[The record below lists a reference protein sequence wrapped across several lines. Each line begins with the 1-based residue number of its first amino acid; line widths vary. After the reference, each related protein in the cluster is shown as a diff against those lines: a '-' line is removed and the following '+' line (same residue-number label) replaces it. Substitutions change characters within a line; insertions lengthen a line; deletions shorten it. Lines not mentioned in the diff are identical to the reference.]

1 MNIKVRKSFFLKSL
15 KHIMF
20 ILSFFML
27 FCFISSSAIH
37 AETTLKQD
45 DKMQYCI
52 ETADEF
58 IEFISNKTYQ
68 NATAV
73 LKNDITVSNMPQL
86 SSEIFEGVFDGSGKT
101 IHFVENNYR
110 KNESLFPWYLKGT
123 IKNVNIDVQAKLVA
137 SIVGNDVNILNRR
150 ITGGILQGVSVSGN
164 VTCVFDKFDFNLGED
179 LKVSAC
185 DSFSNDILTGRNCEV
200 DDCEFSLNYILGS
213 ESDSNLVNDIISNCL
228 FIELYQIGGRQ
239 SENINLKNCFSKA
252 SLDQSF
258 IDLYNSIKDQSL
270 DEFLQSGLYVQFL
283 SGSKSNFTNYY
294 YDKDKSPSIEA
305 INNTA
310 KDLLESKNVKPA
322 DYDSAGKTTDEM
334 KQQKTYSGFDFEK
347 KWSISAD
354 ENDGYPY
361 YNPKTETI
369 TLEVQAKV
377 EPKVWHTDVAR
388 DFNRFK
394 DTSKNYHFPYRVEKI
409 NGTATNIYDD
419 GDNNVVTVTG
429 AKFTNL
435 TAEQQELVNKYE
447 ITAVLPSGDP
457 SIDVKSAIIN
467 TDFLGERPLTVEWNN
482 EPILQFADGKEAE
495 AESDGYTFKVKVV
508 DGTGQVIDN
517 GEKGASS
524 DPANWESYYQKAK
537 KANNII
543 MKYCEDK
550 DSFGPK
556 DSPSYNNTDIWAIFT
571 AARCNYVPYGDS
583 TYFDR
588 WFVNTKEYLQ
598 SLKDKGT
605 DVAQWRTT
613 ELSKLILA
621 IEAIGYDPRDIS
633 SVDLLSAVGE
643 RKSTDLTYT
652 TVYAIN
658 AIKSGGYTADT
669 FTDAEMDQWA
679 HDTAAA
685 LLNAE
690 DRSLANADN
699 TMGWQPLIFWYN
711 KPGFEDVK
719 KAVDAA
725 EKRLPAIAQRATGS
739 FCTAGF
745 ETGCAS
751 YGNNAWNDAQA
762 MLFAGTFGVNVLD
775 SSSGYT
781 KNGNN
786 ILDAFFDLVDVDGV
800 LDGSIHGFT
809 NYDVPQIAR
818 GLDAFIRQY
827 ENTASFWEFTDV
839 KVPTK
844 SVNDMI
850 LALNDNSTKEEIE
863 AARNAYNALDEK
875 HKAIFNKDTLRKLLA
890 AENGKGDSIT
900 KVIAAIDALP
910 AADKLT
916 LEDKDAVVKARNLYD
931 ALDDEAKSVISNY
944 SKLTEA
950 EARIKELEKGQTQK
964 EKDKAAAEKVVAA
977 INALPSSDA
986 LTLDPYVLQLLDNI
1000 QAEYNALTEAQKA
1013 LVTNYSTLQYLR
1025 NLIPDLKAAAAVV
1038 DKINAI
1044 GEVTSDNYQKK
1055 QALVIEARTA
1065 YDALTADQK
1074 KRVTNYAELEKAEL
1088 FIRRQS
1094 TDAKVGYVISFIDEL
1109 NITTS
1114 STGALSDGPL
1124 KLTEKNNNVP
1134 TEKIW
1139 NSWKDYVANAR
1150 ALYNTLDDQ
1159 QKTQVTNLSSLEKAE
1174 AYIYQLKYDA
1184 LKAMLKA
1191 LPDAETVRAYE
1202 TPQPTTVP
1210 AAQEAVQSE
1219 ELPAQE
1225 VPAEGSDFSDGSADA
1240 FTSDISEQPAA
1251 QMDIQS
1257 SEDIA
1262 DVSNEETPD
1271 SVIADEAEVPDAD
1284 FSTEEEIPA
1293 AGDTAKRALTE
1304 TELKQIAAAKNA
1316 YDQLTETEET
1326 KFRSEN
1332 TALVENMEKLIA
1344 MALTYEKGQN
1354 EYQQLFADE
1363 AALIYAT
1370 VKDHPVDRDSY
1381 PQVKAFLDR
1390 YAKDYQGQENAMAG
1404 LKVKVGNQE
1413 MTFAEVIAALTAQA
1427 DKAGKDISDAQQ
1439 ADDWISN
1446 LPTAVTKENIA
1457 GVEAELA
1464 ALQKLIDS
1472 MSAEGKSYMWNAKQ
1486 LELIKTIVADYHIEL
1501 AGKQDAFKAD
1511 MPANLQTKALNYKTI
1526 QVSWSSVDNADGY
1539 MVYRRTETG
1548 SWKKIADQ
1556 VTDISYKDQKAVT
1569 GRVYYYTVRAYSYTW
1584 GGKTVSS
1591 YDKDG
1596 VIGKAKLGK
1605 VKIAATDSEN
1615 YTTIRV
1621 TWNKVS
1627 GANGYRVYRS
1637 ASKDGKYTAIGSTAK
1652 NSAVT
1657 FLDKKAATGTTYYYK
1672 VRAYRNV
1679 NDKKVYGS
1687 SSTAVK
1693 GKAILSVPALSVGST
1708 SKTAVLEWSKV
1719 KGADGYQVYASASK
1733 NGKYIRIK
1741 ATKGTGMTE
1750 EKLATGKTR
1759 YYKVRAYRKVNGK
1772 TVYGSFSKVKK
1783 AVIK

>member
-1 MNIKVRKSFFLKSL
+1 MKKKNNTKKYLNYILSMISFFIL
-15 KHIMF
+15 F
-20 ILSFFML
+20 ILIQ
-27 FCFISSSAIH
+27 CFAVYADTNLNLGEKRQYYIQSS
-37 AETTLKQD
+37 D
-45 DKMQYCI
+45 D
-52 ETADEF
+52 F
-58 IEFISNKTYQ
+58 IEFVSNPVYK

-409 NGTATNIYDD
+409 NETATNIYDD

-850 LALNDNSTKEEIE
+850 LTLNDNSTKEEIE
-863 AARNAYNALDEK
+863 AARNDYNALDEK

-986 LTLDPYVLQLLDNI
+986 LTLDPYVLQLLDRV
-1000 QAEYNALTEAQKA
+1000 QAEYNALTDAQKA

-1038 DKINAI
+1038 DKIKAI
-1044 GEVTSDNYQKK
+1044 GEVTSDNYLKK
-1055 QALVIEARTA
+1055 QALVVEARTA

-1088 FIRRQS
+1088 FISRQS
-1094 TDAKVGYVISFIDEL
+1094 TDEKVAYVISFIDEL

-1114 STGALSDGPL
+1114 SSGALSDGPL
-1124 KLTEKNNNVP
+1124 RLTEKNNNVP

-1139 NSWKDYVANAR
+1139 NDWKAYVVNAR
-1150 ALYNTLDDQ
+1150 ALYDTLDDQ
-1159 QKTQVTNLSSLEKAE
+1159 QKAQVTNTASLEKAE
-1174 AYIYQLKYDA
+1174 GYIYQLKADA

-1191 LPDAETVRAYE
+1191 LPDAQTVRGYE
-1202 TPQPTTVP
+1202 APQPTTVP
-1210 AAQEAVQSE
+1210 SAQEAASVE
-1219 ELPAQE
+1219 EEQAVPAQS
-1225 VPAEGSDFSDGSADA
+1225 EGSDFSDGSADA
-1240 FTSDISEQPAA
+1240 FSSDEVDEQAA
-1251 QMDIQS
+1251 ETVDIPQAES
-1257 SEDIA
+1257 AEDTE
-1262 DVSNEETPD
+1262 DVQTD
-1271 SVIADEAEVPDAD
+1271 VD
-1284 FSTEEEIPA
+1284 FSSDEEVPA
-1293 AGDTAKRALTE
+1293 AGDTSKRELTE
-1304 TELKQIAAAKNA
+1304 AELKQIAEAKNA
-1316 YDQLTETEET
+1316 YDRLTETEEK

-1332 TALVENMEKLIA
+1332 TALVENMEKLLA
-1344 MALTYEKGQN
+1344 MALTYEKGQSA
-1354 EYQQLFADE
+1354 YQQFFADE
-1363 AALIYAT
+1363 AAQIYAT

-1381 PQVKAFLDR
+1381 ADVKAFLDR
-1390 YAKDYQGQENAMAG
+1390 YAKDYQGQEDAMAG
-1404 LKVKVGNQE
+1404 LKVKVGSQE
-1413 MTFAEVIAALTAQA
+1413 MTFAEVIAA
-1427 DKAGKDISDAQQ
+1427 D
-1439 ADDWISN
+1439 
-1446 LPTAVTKENIA
+1446 
-1457 GVEAELA
+1457 
-1464 ALQKLIDS
+1464 
-1472 MSAEGKSYMWNAKQ
+1472 
-1486 LELIKTIVADYHIEL
+1486 
-1501 AGKQDAFKAD
+1501 
-1511 MPANLQTKALNYKTI
+1511 
-1526 QVSWSSVDNADGY
+1526 
-1539 MVYRRTETG
+1539 
-1548 SWKKIADQ
+1548 
-1556 VTDISYKDQKAVT
+1556 
-1569 GRVYYYTVRAYSYTW
+1569 
-1584 GGKTVSS
+1584 
-1591 YDKDG
+1591 
-1596 VIGKAKLGK
+1596 
-1605 VKIAATDSEN
+1605 
-1615 YTTIRV
+1615 
-1621 TWNKVS
+1621 
-1627 GANGYRVYRS
+1627 
-1637 ASKDGKYTAIGSTAK
+1637 
-1652 NSAVT
+1652 
-1657 FLDKKAATGTTYYYK
+1657 
-1672 VRAYRNV
+1672 
-1679 NDKKVYGS
+1679 
-1687 SSTAVK
+1687 
-1693 GKAILSVPALSVGST
+1693 
-1708 SKTAVLEWSKV
+1708 
-1719 KGADGYQVYASASK
+1719 
-1733 NGKYIRIK
+1733 
-1741 ATKGTGMTE
+1741 GTG
-1750 EKLATGKTR
+1750 
-1759 YYKVRAYRKVNGK
+1759 
-1772 TVYGSFSKVKK
+1772 
-1783 AVIK
+1783 

>member
-1 MNIKVRKSFFLKSL
+1 MKKKNNTKKYLNYILSMISFFIL
-15 KHIMF
+15 F
-20 ILSFFML
+20 ILIQ
-27 FCFISSSAIH
+27 CFAVYADTNLNLGEKRQYYIQSS
-37 AETTLKQD
+37 D
-45 DKMQYCI
+45 D
-52 ETADEF
+52 F
-58 IEFISNKTYQ
+58 IEFVSNPVYK

-409 NGTATNIYDD
+409 NETATNIYDD

-850 LALNDNSTKEEIE
+850 LTLNDNSIKEEIE

-986 LTLDPYVLQLLDNI
+986 LTLDPYVLQLLDRV
-1000 QAEYNALTEAQKA
+1000 QAEYNALTDAQKA

-1038 DKINAI
+1038 DKIKAI
-1044 GEVTSDNYQKK
+1044 GEVTSDNYLKK
-1055 QALVIEARTA
+1055 QALVVEARTA

-1088 FIRRQS
+1088 FISRQS
-1094 TDAKVGYVISFIDEL
+1094 TDEKVAYVISFIDEL

-1114 STGALSDGPL
+1114 SSGALSDGPL
-1124 KLTEKNNNVP
+1124 RLTEKNNNVP

-1139 NSWKDYVANAR
+1139 NDWKAYVVNAR
-1150 ALYNTLDDQ
+1150 ALYDTLDDQ
-1159 QKTQVTNLSSLEKAE
+1159 QKAQVTNTASLEKAE
-1174 AYIYQLKYDA
+1174 GYIYQLKADA

-1191 LPDAETVRAYE
+1191 LPDAQTVRGYE
-1202 TPQPTTVP
+1202 APQPTTVP
-1210 AAQEAVQSE
+1210 SAQEAASVE
-1219 ELPAQE
+1219 EEQAVPAQS
-1225 VPAEGSDFSDGSADA
+1225 EGSDFSDGSADA
-1240 FTSDISEQPAA
+1240 FSSDEVDEQAA
-1251 QMDIQS
+1251 ETVDIPQAES
-1257 SEDIA
+1257 AEDTE
-1262 DVSNEETPD
+1262 DVQTD
-1271 SVIADEAEVPDAD
+1271 VD
-1284 FSTEEEIPA
+1284 FSSDEEVPA
-1293 AGDTAKRALTE
+1293 AGDTSKRELTE
-1304 TELKQIAAAKNA
+1304 AELKQIAEAKNA
-1316 YDQLTETEET
+1316 YDRLTETEEK

-1332 TALVENMEKLIA
+1332 TALVENMEKLLD
-1344 MALTYEKGQN
+1344 MALTYEKGQSA
-1354 EYQQLFADE
+1354 YQQFFADE
-1363 AALIYAT
+1363 AAQIYAT

-1381 PQVKAFLDR
+1381 ADVKAFLDR
-1390 YAKDYQGQENAMAG
+1390 YAKDYQGQEDAMAG
-1404 LKVKVGNQE
+1404 LKIKVGSQE

-1439 ADDWISN
+1439 ADEWISN

-1457 GVEAELA
+1457 NVEAELA
-1464 ALQKLIDS
+1464 ALQKLIDG
-1472 MSAEGKSYMWNAKQ
+1472 MSVEGKSYMWNAKQ

-1501 AGKQDAFKAD
+1501 AGKQGAFKAD
-1511 MPANLQTKALNYKTI
+1511 MPADLQTKAINYKTVQI
-1526 QVSWSSVDNADGY
+1526 SWSSVDNADGY
-1539 MVYRRTETG
+1539 MVYRRTADSG
-1548 SWKKIADQ
+1548 WKKIASR

-1569 GRVYYYTVRAYSYTW
+1569 GTTYYYTVKAYSYAW
-1584 GGKTVSS
+1584 GEMTVSS

-1596 VIGKAKLGK
+1596 VAGKARLGK
-1605 VKIAATDSEN
+1605 VKIATANSES
-1615 YTTIRV
+1615 YSTIRV

-1627 GANGYRVYRS
+1627 GANGYKVYRS
-1637 ASKDGKYTAIGSTAK
+1637 TSKDGKYAAIGSTAK

-1657 FLDKKAATGTTYYYK
+1657 FLDKKAVTGKTYYYK

-1679 NDKKVYGS
+1679 SGKKVYGS
-1687 SSTAVK
+1687 YSATEKAKAV
-1693 GKAILSVPALSVGST
+1693 LSAPTLSAGST

-1719 KGADGYQVYASASK
+1719 KGADGYQVYASDSQ
-1733 NGKYIRIK
+1733 NGTYTRIK
-1741 ATKGTGMTE
+1741 ITKGTGATDE
-1750 EKLATGKTR
+1750 SLLTGKTR

-1772 TVYGSFSKVKK
+1772 AVYGSFSKIKKVTVK
-1783 AVIK
+1783 

>member
-1 MNIKVRKSFFLKSL
+1 MKKKNNTKKYLNYILSMISFFIL
-15 KHIMF
+15 F
-20 ILSFFML
+20 ILIQ
-27 FCFISSSAIH
+27 CFAVYADTNLNLGEKRQYYIQSS
-37 AETTLKQD
+37 D
-45 DKMQYCI
+45 D
-52 ETADEF
+52 F
-58 IEFISNKTYQ
+58 IEFVSNPVYK

-409 NGTATNIYDD
+409 NETATNIYDD

-850 LALNDNSTKEEIE
+850 LTLNDNSIKEEIE

-986 LTLDPYVLQLLDNI
+986 LTLDPYVLQLLDRV
-1000 QAEYNALTEAQKA
+1000 QAEYNALTDAQKA

-1038 DKINAI
+1038 DKIKAI
-1044 GEVTSDNYQKK
+1044 GEVTSDNYLKK
-1055 QALVIEARTA
+1055 QALVVEARTA

-1088 FIRRQS
+1088 FISRQS
-1094 TDAKVGYVISFIDEL
+1094 TDEKVAYVISFIDEL

-1114 STGALSDGPL
+1114 SSGALSDGPL
-1124 KLTEKNNNVP
+1124 RLTEKNNNVP

-1139 NSWKDYVANAR
+1139 NDWKAYVVNAR
-1150 ALYNTLDDQ
+1150 ALYDTLDDQ
-1159 QKTQVTNLSSLEKAE
+1159 QKAQVTNTASLEKAE
-1174 AYIYQLKYDA
+1174 GYIYQLKADA

-1191 LPDAETVRAYE
+1191 LPDAQTVRGYE
-1202 TPQPTTVP
+1202 APQPTTVP
-1210 AAQEAVQSE
+1210 SAQEAASVE
-1219 ELPAQE
+1219 EEQAVPAQS
-1225 VPAEGSDFSDGSADA
+1225 EGSDFSDGSADA
-1240 FTSDISEQPAA
+1240 FSSDEVEEQAA
-1251 QMDIQS
+1251 ETVDIPQAES
-1257 SEDIA
+1257 AEDTE
-1262 DVSNEETPD
+1262 DVQTD
-1271 SVIADEAEVPDAD
+1271 VD
-1284 FSTEEEIPA
+1284 FSSDEEVPA
-1293 AGDTAKRALTE
+1293 AGDTSKRELTE
-1304 TELKQIAAAKNA
+1304 AELKQIAEAKNA
-1316 YDQLTETEET
+1316 YDRLTETEEK

-1332 TALVENMEKLIA
+1332 TALVENMEKLLA
-1344 MALTYEKGQN
+1344 MALTYEKGQSA
-1354 EYQQLFADE
+1354 YQQFFADE
-1363 AALIYAT
+1363 AAQIYAT

-1381 PQVKAFLDR
+1381 ADVKAFLDR
-1390 YAKDYQGQENAMAG
+1390 YAKDYQGQEDAMAG
-1404 LKVKVGNQE
+1404 LKVKVGSQE

-1439 ADDWISN
+1439 ADEWISN

-1457 GVEAELA
+1457 NVEAELA
-1464 ALQKLIDS
+1464 ALQKLIDG
-1472 MSAEGKSYMWNAKQ
+1472 MSVEGKSYMWNAKQ
-1486 LELIKTIVADYHIEL
+1486 LGLIKTIVADYHIEL
-1501 AGKQDAFKAD
+1501 AGKQGAFKAD
-1511 MPANLQTKALNYKTI
+1511 MPADLQTKAINYKTVQI
-1526 QVSWSSVDNADGY
+1526 SWSSVDNADGY
-1539 MVYRRTETG
+1539 MVYRRTADSG
-1548 SWKKIADQ
+1548 WKKIASR

-1569 GRVYYYTVRAYSYTW
+1569 GTTYYYTVKAYSYAW
-1584 GGKTVSS
+1584 GEMTVSS

-1596 VIGKAKLGK
+1596 VAGKARLGK
-1605 VKIAATDSEN
+1605 VKIATANSES
-1615 YTTIRV
+1615 YSTIRV

-1627 GANGYRVYRS
+1627 GANGYKVYRS
-1637 ASKDGKYTAIGSTAK
+1637 TSKDGKYAAIGSTAK

-1657 FLDKKAATGTTYYYK
+1657 FLDKKAVTGKTYYYK

-1679 NDKKVYGS
+1679 SGKKVYGS
-1687 SSTAVK
+1687 YSATEKAKAV
-1693 GKAILSVPALSVGST
+1693 LSAPTLSAGST

-1719 KGADGYQVYASASK
+1719 KGADGYQVYASDSQ
-1733 NGKYIRIK
+1733 NGTYTRIK
-1741 ATKGTGMTE
+1741 ITKGTGATDE
-1750 EKLATGKTR
+1750 SLLTGKTR

-1772 TVYGSFSKVKK
+1772 AVYGSFSKIKKVTVK
-1783 AVIK
+1783 

>member
-1 MNIKVRKSFFLKSL
+1 MKKKNNTKKYLNYILSMISFFIL
-15 KHIMF
+15 F
-20 ILSFFML
+20 ILIQ
-27 FCFISSSAIH
+27 CFAVYADTNLNLGEKRQYYIQSS
-37 AETTLKQD
+37 D
-45 DKMQYCI
+45 D
-52 ETADEF
+52 F
-58 IEFISNKTYQ
+58 IEFVSNPVYK

-786 ILDAFFDLVDVDGV
+786 ILDAFFDLVDVDEV

-986 LTLDPYVLQLLDNI
+986 LTLDPYVLQLLDRV
-1000 QAEYNALTEAQKA
+1000 QAEYNALTDAQKA

-1038 DKINAI
+1038 DKIKAI
-1044 GEVTSDNYQKK
+1044 GEVTSDNYLKK
-1055 QALVIEARTA
+1055 QALVVEARTA

-1088 FIRRQS
+1088 FISRQS
-1094 TDAKVGYVISFIDEL
+1094 TDEKVAYVISFIDEL

-1114 STGALSDGPL
+1114 SSGALSDGPL
-1124 KLTEKNNNVP
+1124 RLTEKNNNVP

-1139 NSWKDYVANAR
+1139 NDWKAYVVNAR
-1150 ALYNTLDDQ
+1150 ALYDTLDDQ
-1159 QKTQVTNLSSLEKAE
+1159 QKAQVTNTTSLEKAE
-1174 AYIYQLKYDA
+1174 GYIYQLKADA

-1191 LPDAETVRAYE
+1191 LPDAQTVRGYE
-1202 TPQPTTVP
+1202 APQPTTVP
-1210 AAQEAVQSE
+1210 SAQEAASVE
-1219 ELPAQE
+1219 EEQAVPAQS
-1225 VPAEGSDFSDGSADA
+1225 EGSDFSDGSADA
-1240 FTSDISEQPAA
+1240 FSSDAVDEQAA
-1251 QMDIQS
+1251 ETVDIPQA
-1257 SEDIA
+1257 EA
-1262 DVSNEETPD
+1262 
-1271 SVIADEAEVPDAD
+1271 AEAEDTEDVQTDVD
-1284 FSTEEEIPA
+1284 FSSDEEVPA
-1293 AGDTAKRALTE
+1293 AGDTSKRELTE
-1304 TELKQIAAAKNA
+1304 AELKQIAEAKNA
-1316 YDQLTETEET
+1316 YDRLTETEEK

-1332 TALVENMEKLIA
+1332 TALVENMEKLLA
-1344 MALTYEKGQN
+1344 MALTYEKGQSA
-1354 EYQQLFADE
+1354 YQQFFADE
-1363 AALIYAT
+1363 AAQIYAT

-1381 PQVKAFLDR
+1381 ADVKAFLDR
-1390 YAKDYQGQENAMAG
+1390 YAKDYQGQEDAMAG
-1404 LKVKVGNQE
+1404 LKVKVGSQE

-1439 ADDWISN
+1439 ADEWISN

-1457 GVEAELA
+1457 NVEAELA
-1464 ALQKLIDS
+1464 ALQKLIDG
-1472 MSAEGKSYMWNAKQ
+1472 MSVEGKSYMWNAKQ
-1486 LELIKTIVADYHIEL
+1486 LGLIKTIVADYHIEL
-1501 AGKQDAFKAD
+1501 AGKQGAFKAD
-1511 MPANLQTKALNYKTI
+1511 MPADLQTKAINYKTVQI
-1526 QVSWSSVDNADGY
+1526 SWSSVDNADGY
-1539 MVYRRTETG
+1539 MVYRRTADSG
-1548 SWKKIADQ
+1548 WKKIASR

-1569 GRVYYYTVRAYSYTW
+1569 GTTYYYTVKAYSYAW
-1584 GGKTVSS
+1584 GEMTVSS

-1596 VIGKAKLGK
+1596 VAGKARLGK
-1605 VKIAATDSEN
+1605 VKIATANSES
-1615 YTTIRV
+1615 YSTIRV

-1627 GANGYRVYRS
+1627 GANGYKVYRS
-1637 ASKDGKYTAIGSTAK
+1637 TSKDGKYAAIGSTAK

-1657 FLDKKAATGTTYYYK
+1657 FLDKKAVTGKTYYYK

-1679 NDKKVYGS
+1679 SGKKVYGS
-1687 SSTAVK
+1687 YSVTEKAKAV
-1693 GKAILSVPALSVGST
+1693 LSAPTLSAGST

-1719 KGADGYQVYASASK
+1719 KGADGYQVYASDSK
-1733 NGKYIRIK
+1733 NGTYTRIK
-1741 ATKGTGMTE
+1741 ITKGTGATDE
-1750 EKLATGKTR
+1750 SLLTGKTR

-1772 TVYGSFSKVKK
+1772 AVYGSFSKIKKVTVK
-1783 AVIK
+1783 

>member
-1 MNIKVRKSFFLKSL
+1 MNEKSRNNIYCYFIISIITFL
-15 KHIMF
+15 MF
-20 ILSFFML
+20 CGLMIVNVKAATGFTQNDNGEYE
-27 FCFISSSAIH
+27 IW
-37 AETTLKQD
+37 D
-45 DKMQYCI
+45 
-52 ETADEF
+52 
-58 IEFISNKTYQ
+58 SNGFNDFKNQ
-68 NATAV
+68 IIIDGEDFNNQIVV
-73 LKNDITVSNMPQL
+73 LKNDISIRVNESADDSNWPEFDGEFDGQNHTINY
-86 SSEIFEGVFDGSGKT
+86 STDQFEKGKEIFPFD
-101 IHFVENNYR
+101 VE
-110 KNESLFPWYLKGT
+110 GT
-123 IKNVNIDVQAKLVA
+123 IKNLKVNMEELQLDNDNEFNNSLLVNEYSECSLIGIEVTGTVNVNITNTD
-137 SIVGNDVNILNRR
+137 NNIYF
-150 ITGGILQGVSVSGN
+150 T
-164 VTCVFDKFDFNLGED
+164 VFDSMSGKIRDCSSGVNFDINASQNTLNSFKAYLNISEFGNTP
-179 LKVSAC
+179 SA
-185 DSFSNDILTGRNCEV
+185 TRT
-200 DDCEFSLNYILGS
+200 EFI
-213 ESDSNLVNDIISNCL
+213 
-228 FIELYQIGGRQ
+228 
-239 SENINLKNCFSKA
+239 NCFSYGTYNNT
-252 SLDQSF
+252 F
-258 IDLYNSIKDQSL
+258 INQLPNNRLGTGAISIVPFADTS
-270 DEFLQSGLYVQFL
+270 DGRCT
-283 SGSKSNFTNYY
+283 FTNCY
-294 YDKDKSPSIEA
+294 YDNERFANVYFVDDNKVYDKKLISNLKG
-305 INNTA
+305 INQSCA
-310 KDLLESKNVKPA
+310 R
-322 DYDSAGKTTDEM
+322 TTEQMHSQD
-334 KQQKTYSGFDFEK
+334 TYEGFDFDKYWE
-347 KWSISAD
+347 ISAD
-354 ENDGYPY
+354 KNNGYPY
-361 YNPKTETI
+361 YSPREVIVTLDVKPVITEKKVWNTETPKDQNKYRKTNTYYYPYVGDTSVKIDHFEFANVTAKQQNLIDTYGVTPDLNVSDIKSANVEMSYLGNRPVTI
-369 TLEVQAKV
+369 TWKDNTTPSLTVTNAVQAKEDGYV
-377 EPKVWHTDVAR
+377 FRVNVLKGTCEVVDNGDKVAHTD
-388 DFNRFK
+388 D
-394 DTSKNYHFPYRVEKI
+394 
-409 NGTATNIYDD
+409 
-419 GDNNVVTVTG
+419 
-429 AKFTNL
+429 
-435 TAEQQELVNKYE
+435 
-447 ITAVLPSGDP
+447 
-457 SIDVKSAIIN
+457 
-467 TDFLGERPLTVEWNN
+467 W
-482 EPILQFADGKEAE
+482 
-495 AESDGYTFKVKVV
+495 
-508 DGTGQVIDN
+508 
-517 GEKGASS
+517 
-524 DPANWESYYQKAK
+524 YYQKAQDAINLILK
-537 KANNII
+537 GGSYDVDNPCWNDNNIW
-543 MKYCEDK
+543 
-550 DSFGPK
+550 FV
-556 DSPSYNNTDIWAIFT
+556 FT
-571 AARCNYVPYGDS
+571 AARCHYYPNGDKQ
-583 TYFDR
+583 YFDK
-588 WFVNTKEYLQ
+588 WFVNTKKKLQ
-598 SLKDKGT
+598 EMKDNG
-605 DVAQWRTT
+605 V
-613 ELSKLILA
+613 ELDPEKYNVYQKLVFT
-621 IEAIGYDPRDIS
+621 IEAIGYDPRDIDS
-633 SVDLLSAVGE
+633 YDLLEFISQPEIVNSTNYLAKEYTIHALKAVGYE
-643 RKSTDLTYT
+643 SKNFT
-652 TVYAIN
+652 N
-658 AIKSGGYTADT
+658 AD
-669 FTDAEMDQWA
+669 MDKWA
-679 HDTAAA
+679 HEKAAGIDKTLTQSEDGEHPLDNSDNFMA
-685 LLNAE
+685 WQTLLY
-690 DRSLANADN
+690 
-699 TMGWQPLIFWYN
+699 WYN
-711 KPGFEDVK
+711 KSGFEDVTNVINK
-719 KAVDAA
+719 SFEAKYV
-725 EKRLPAIAQRATGS
+725 PMQVQRATGAL
-739 FCTAGF
+739 CTAAYEQTDPNSNGID
-745 ETGCAS
+745 
-751 YGNNAWNDAQA
+751 GNNAWNDAQGLLYA
-762 MLFAGTFGVNVLD
+762 TTYDRDILNRDTGFI
-775 SSSGYT
+775 
-781 KNGNN
+781 KNGNT
-786 ILDAFFDLVDVDGV
+786 ILDATFDLINFETGA
-800 LDGSIHGFT
+800 IPGFFW
-809 NYDVPQIAR
+809 YDPAQIAR
-818 GLDAFIRQY
+818 GLEGYVRSYQRIHLKED
-827 ENTASFWEFTDV
+827 TTVFWDFSDV

-844 SVNDMI
+844 NVNDLI
-850 LALNDNSTKEEIE
+850 LALDANSTKEQIQT
-863 AARNAYNALDEK
+863 ARDAYEDLLPK
-875 HKAIFNKDTLRKLLA
+875 YKAIFNKDTLRKLLE

-916 LEDKDAVVKARNLYD
+916 LEDKDAVIKARNLYD
-931 ALDDEAKSVISNY
+931 ALDDESKTVISNY

-950 EARIKELEKGQTQK
+950 EAKIKELEKQQEQK
-964 EKDKAAAEKVVAA
+964 EKDKAAAEKVIAA
-977 INALPSSDA
+977 IDALPSADN
-986 LTLDPYVLQLLDNI
+986 LTLNPYVLQLLDNI
-1000 QAEYNALTEAQKA
+1000 QAQYNALTEAQKA
-1013 LVTNYSTLQYLR
+1013 LVANYSVLQTLR
-1025 NLIPDLKAAAAVV
+1025 SLIPDLKAAAAVV

-1159 QKTQVTNLSSLEKAE
+1159 QKAQVTNLSSLEKAE
-1174 AYIYQLKYDA
+1174 GYLYQLKSDA

-1202 TPQPTTVP
+1202 APQPTTVP

-1457 GVEAELA
+1457 SVEAELA

-1501 AGKQDAFKAD
+1501 AGKQNAFKAD
-1511 MPANLQTKALNYKTI
+1511 MPSNLQTKAINYKTI
-1526 QVSWSSVDNADGY
+1526 QISWSSVDNADGY
-1539 MVYRRTETG
+1539 IVYRRTETG

-1591 YDKDG
+1591 YNKDG
-1596 VIGKAKLGK
+1596 VIGKATLGK
-1605 VKIAATDSEN
+1605 VKIATAASEN
-1615 YTTIRV
+1615 YNTIRV
-1621 TWNKVS
+1621 TWNKVF

-1637 ASKDGKYTAIGSTAK
+1637 TSKNGKYTSIGSTAK

-1657 FLDKKAATGTTYYYK
+1657 FLDKKAVTGTTYYYK

-1679 NDKKVYGS
+1679 NGKKVYGS
-1687 SSTAVK
+1687 YSIAVK
-1693 GKAILSVPALSVGST
+1693 GKAVLSAPSLSVGST
-1708 SKTAVLEWSKV
+1708 SKTAVLEWSRV
-1719 KGADGYQVYASASK
+1719 KAADGYQVYASASQ
-1733 NGKYIRIK
+1733 NGKYTRIK
-1741 ATKGTGMTE
+1741 TTKGTGMTE

-1759 YYKVRAYRKVNGK
+1759 YYKVRAYRKINGK
-1772 TVYGSFSKVKK
+1772 AVYGSFSKVKK
-1783 AVIK
+1783 VVIK

>member
-1 MNIKVRKSFFLKSL
+1 MNEKSRNNIYCYFIISIITFL
-15 KHIMF
+15 MF
-20 ILSFFML
+20 CGLMIVNVKAATGFTQNDNGEYE
-27 FCFISSSAIH
+27 IW
-37 AETTLKQD
+37 D
-45 DKMQYCI
+45 
-52 ETADEF
+52 
-58 IEFISNKTYQ
+58 SNGFNDFKNQ
-68 NATAV
+68 IIIDGEDFNNQIVV
-73 LKNDITVSNMPQL
+73 LKNDISIKVNESADDSNWPEFDGEFDGQNHTINY
-86 SSEIFEGVFDGSGKT
+86 STDQFEKGKEIFPFD
-101 IHFVENNYR
+101 VE
-110 KNESLFPWYLKGT
+110 GT
-123 IKNVNIDVQAKLVA
+123 IKNLKVNMEELQLDNDNEFNNSLLVNEYSECSLIGIEVTGTVNVNITNTD
-137 SIVGNDVNILNRR
+137 NNIYF
-150 ITGGILQGVSVSGN
+150 T
-164 VTCVFDKFDFNLGED
+164 VFDSMSGKIRDCSSGVNFDINASQNTLNSFKAYLNISEFGNTP
-179 LKVSAC
+179 SA
-185 DSFSNDILTGRNCEV
+185 TRT
-200 DDCEFSLNYILGS
+200 EFI
-213 ESDSNLVNDIISNCL
+213 
-228 FIELYQIGGRQ
+228 
-239 SENINLKNCFSKA
+239 NCFSYGTYNNT
-252 SLDQSF
+252 F
-258 IDLYNSIKDQSL
+258 INQLPNNRLGTGAISIVPFADTS
-270 DEFLQSGLYVQFL
+270 DGRCT
-283 SGSKSNFTNYY
+283 FTNCY
-294 YDKDKSPSIEA
+294 YDNERFANVYFVDDNKVYDKKLISNLKG
-305 INNTA
+305 INQSCA
-310 KDLLESKNVKPA
+310 R
-322 DYDSAGKTTDEM
+322 TTEQMHSQD
-334 KQQKTYSGFDFEK
+334 TYEGFDFDKYWE
-347 KWSISAD
+347 ISAD
-354 ENDGYPY
+354 KNNGYPY
-361 YNPKTETI
+361 YSPREVIVTLDVKPIITEKKEWNTET
-369 TLEVQAKV
+369 
-377 EPKVWHTDVAR
+377 PKDQNKYGKTNTYYYPYVG
-388 DFNRFK
+388 
-394 DTSKNYHFPYRVEKI
+394 DTSVNIDHFEFANVTAKQQALIDTYGVTPTLNTSDIKSANVEMSYLG
-409 NGTATNIYDD
+409 NRP
-419 GDNNVVTVTG
+419 VTVTWKDNTTPSLIVTNAAQ
-429 AKFTNL
+429 AK
-435 TAEQQELVNKYE
+435 E
-447 ITAVLPSGDP
+447 
-457 SIDVKSAIIN
+457 
-467 TDFLGERPLTVEWNN
+467 
-482 EPILQFADGKEAE
+482 
-495 AESDGYTFKVKVV
+495 DGYVFHVNVLKGTCEVV
-508 DGTGQVIDN
+508 DN
-517 GEKGASS
+517 GAEVAHT
-524 DPANWESYYQKAK
+524 DEWYYQKAQDAINLILK
-537 KANNII
+537 GGSYDVDNPCWNDNNVW
-543 MKYCEDK
+543 
-550 DSFGPK
+550 FV
-556 DSPSYNNTDIWAIFT
+556 FT
-571 AARCNYVPYGDS
+571 AARCHYYPNGDKQ
-583 TYFDR
+583 YFDK
-588 WFVNTKEYLQ
+588 WFANTKKELQ
-598 SLKDKGT
+598 EMKDNG
-605 DVAQWRTT
+605 V
-613 ELSKLILA
+613 ELNPDKYNVYQKLVLT
-621 IEAIGYDPRDIS
+621 IEAIGYDPRDIDS
-633 SVDLLSAVGE
+633 YDLLEFISQPEIVNSTNYLAKEYTIHALKAVGYE
-643 RKSTDLTYT
+643 SKS
-652 TVYAIN
+652 
-658 AIKSGGYTADT
+658 
-669 FTDAEMDQWA
+669 FTNKDMDDWA
-679 HDTAAA
+679 HEKAAGIAQA
-685 LLNAE
+685 LTQSE
-690 DRSLANADN
+690 DGEHPLDN
-699 TMGWQPLIFWYN
+699 SDNFMAWQTLLYWYN
-711 KPGFEDVK
+711 KSGFDDVTNVINK
-719 KAVDAA
+719 SFETKYV
-725 EKRLPAIAQRATGS
+725 PMQVQRATGAL
-739 FCTAGF
+739 CTAAYEQTNPNSNGID
-745 ETGCAS
+745 
-751 YGNNAWNDAQA
+751 GNNAWNDAQGLLYA
-762 MLFAGTFGVNVLD
+762 TTYDRDILNRDTGFI
-775 SSSGYT
+775 
-781 KNGNN
+781 KNGNT
-786 ILDAFFDLVDVDGV
+786 IPDATFDLINFETGA
-800 LDGSIHGFT
+800 IPGFFW
-809 NYDVPQIAR
+809 YDPAQIAR
-818 GLDAFIRQY
+818 GLEGYVRSYQRIHLKED
-827 ENTASFWEFTDV
+827 TTVFWDFSDV

-844 SVNDMI
+844 NVNDLI
-850 LALNDNSTKEEIE
+850 LALDANSTKEQIQ
-863 AARNAYNALDEK
+863 AARDAYDNLPAK
-875 HKAIFNKDTLRKLLA
+875 YQAIFNKDTLRKLLE

-931 ALDDEAKSVISNY
+931 ALDDESKTVISNY
-944 SKLTEA
+944 SKLTAA
-950 EARIKELEKGQTQK
+950 EAKIKELEKQQEQK
-964 EKDKAAAEKVVAA
+964 EKDKAAAEKVIAA
-977 INALPSSDA
+977 INALPSADD
-986 LTLDPYVLQLLDNI
+986 LTLNPYVLQLLDNI
-1000 QAEYNALTEAQKA
+1000 QAQYNALTEAQKE
-1013 LVTNYSTLQYLR
+1013 LVTNYSVLQALR
-1025 NLIPDLKAAAAVV
+1025 SLIPDLKAAAVVV

-1114 STGALSDGPL
+1114 STGVLSDGPL
-1124 KLTEKNNNVP
+1124 KLTEKNSNVP

-1139 NSWKDYVANAR
+1139 NSWKDYVVNAR
-1150 ALYNTLDDQ
+1150 ALYNTLNDQ
-1159 QKTQVTNLSSLEKAE
+1159 QKAQVTNISSLEKAE
-1174 AYIYQLKYDA
+1174 AYIYQLKCDA

-1202 TPQPTTVP
+1202 APQPTEVP
-1210 AAQEAVQSE
+1210 AAQEAVQTE

-1225 VPAEGSDFSDGSADA
+1225 APAEVSDFSDGSADA

-1251 QMDIQS
+1251 QMDIQP
-1257 SEDIA
+1257 SEYNADI
-1262 DVSNEETPD
+1262 SNEENTD
-1271 SVIADEAEVPDAD
+1271 SVIADETEAPDTD
-1284 FSTEEEIPA
+1284 FSTEEEISA

-1316 YDQLTETEET
+1316 YDQLTETEEK

-1679 NDKKVYGS
+1679 NDKKIYGS

-1772 TVYGSFSKVKK
+1772 AVYGSFSKVKK
-1783 AVIK
+1783 VVIK

>member
-252 SLDQSF
+252 SLDLFF

-1038 DKINAI
+1038 DKIYAI

-1094 TDAKVGYVISFIDEL
+1094 TYAKVGYVISFIDEL

-1370 VKDHPVDRDSY
+1370 VKDHSVDRDSY

-1672 VRAYRNV
+1672 VRAYR
-1679 NDKKVYGS
+1679 
-1687 SSTAVK
+1687 
-1693 GKAILSVPALSVGST
+1693 
-1708 SKTAVLEWSKV
+1708 
-1719 KGADGYQVYASASK
+1719 
-1733 NGKYIRIK
+1733 
-1741 ATKGTGMTE
+1741 
-1750 EKLATGKTR
+1750 
-1759 YYKVRAYRKVNGK
+1759 KVNGK

>member
-1 MNIKVRKSFFLKSL
+1 MKKKNNTKKYLNYILSMISFFIL
-15 KHIMF
+15 F
-20 ILSFFML
+20 ILIQ
-27 FCFISSSAIH
+27 CFAVYADTNLNLGEKRQYYIQSS
-37 AETTLKQD
+37 D
-45 DKMQYCI
+45 D
-52 ETADEF
+52 F
-58 IEFISNKTYQ
+58 IEFVSNPVYK

-409 NGTATNIYDD
+409 NETATNIYDD

-850 LALNDNSTKEEIE
+850 LTLNDNSTKEEIE

-986 LTLDPYVLQLLDNI
+986 LTLDPYVLQLLDRV
-1000 QAEYNALTEAQKA
+1000 QAEYNALTDAQKA

-1038 DKINAI
+1038 DKIKAI
-1044 GEVTSDNYQKK
+1044 GEVTSDNYLKK
-1055 QALVIEARTA
+1055 QALVVEARTA

-1088 FIRRQS
+1088 FISRQS
-1094 TDAKVGYVISFIDEL
+1094 TDEKVAYVISFIDEL

-1114 STGALSDGPL
+1114 SSGALSDGPL
-1124 KLTEKNNNVP
+1124 RLTEKNNNVP

-1139 NSWKDYVANAR
+1139 NDWKAYVVNAR
-1150 ALYNTLDDQ
+1150 ALYDTLDDQ
-1159 QKTQVTNLSSLEKAE
+1159 QKAQVTNTASLEKAE
-1174 AYIYQLKYDA
+1174 GYIYQLKADA

-1191 LPDAETVRAYE
+1191 LPDAQTVRGYE
-1202 TPQPTTVP
+1202 APQPTTVP
-1210 AAQEAVQSE
+1210 SAQEAASVE
-1219 ELPAQE
+1219 EEQAVPAQS
-1225 VPAEGSDFSDGSADA
+1225 EGSDFSDGSADA
-1240 FTSDISEQPAA
+1240 FSSDEVDEQAA
-1251 QMDIQS
+1251 ETVDIPQA
-1257 SEDIA
+1257 EA
-1262 DVSNEETPD
+1262 
-1271 SVIADEAEVPDAD
+1271 AEAEDTEDVQTDVD
-1284 FSTEEEIPA
+1284 FSSDEEVPA
-1293 AGDTAKRALTE
+1293 AGDTSKRELTE
-1304 TELKQIAAAKNA
+1304 AELKQIAEAKNA
-1316 YDQLTETEET
+1316 YDRLTETEEK

-1332 TALVENMEKLIA
+1332 TALVENMEKLLA
-1344 MALTYEKGQN
+1344 MALTYEKGQSA
-1354 EYQQLFADE
+1354 YQQFFADE
-1363 AALIYAT
+1363 AAQIYAT

-1381 PQVKAFLDR
+1381 ADVKAFLDR
-1390 YAKDYQGQENAMAG
+1390 YAKDYQGQEDAMAG
-1404 LKVKVGNQE
+1404 LKVKVGSQE

-1439 ADDWISN
+1439 ADEWISN

-1457 GVEAELA
+1457 NVEAELA
-1464 ALQKLIDS
+1464 ALQKLIDG
-1472 MSAEGKSYMWNAKQ
+1472 MSVEGKSYMWNAKQ
-1486 LELIKTIVADYHIEL
+1486 LGLIKTIVADYHIEL
-1501 AGKQDAFKAD
+1501 AGKQGAFKAD
-1511 MPANLQTKALNYKTI
+1511 MPADLQTKAINYKTVQI
-1526 QVSWSSVDNADGY
+1526 SWSSVDNADGY
-1539 MVYRRTETG
+1539 MVYRRTADSG
-1548 SWKKIADQ
+1548 WKKIASR

-1569 GRVYYYTVRAYSYTW
+1569 GTTYYYTVKAYSYAW
-1584 GGKTVSS
+1584 GEMTVSS

-1596 VIGKAKLGK
+1596 VAGKARLGK
-1605 VKIAATDSEN
+1605 VKIATANSES
-1615 YTTIRV
+1615 YSTIRV

-1627 GANGYRVYRS
+1627 GANGYKVYRS
-1637 ASKDGKYTAIGSTAK
+1637 TSKDGKYAAIGSTAK

-1657 FLDKKAATGTTYYYK
+1657 FLDKKAVTGKTYYYK
-1672 VRAYRNV
+1672 VCAYRNV
-1679 NDKKVYGS
+1679 SGKKVYGS
-1687 SSTAVK
+1687 YSATEKAKAV
-1693 GKAILSVPALSVGST
+1693 LSAPTLSAGST

-1719 KGADGYQVYASASK
+1719 KGADGYQVYASDSQ
-1733 NGKYIRIK
+1733 NGTYTRIK
-1741 ATKGTGMTE
+1741 ITKGTGATDE
-1750 EKLATGKTR
+1750 SLLTGKTR

-1772 TVYGSFSKVKK
+1772 AVYGSFSKIKKVTVK
-1783 AVIK
+1783 

>member
-361 YNPKTETI
+361 YNPITESI
-369 TLEVQAKV
+369 TLEVQANV

-588 WFVNTKEYLQ
+588 WVVNTKEYLQ

-1370 VKDHPVDRDSY
+1370 VKDHSVDRDSY

-1615 YTTIRV
+1615 YTTLRV
-1621 TWNKVS
+1621 TWNTLS
-1627 GANGYRVYRS
+1627 EANDYREYRS
-1637 ASKDGKYTAIGSTAK
+1637 ASMDGKYTAIGSTAK

-1679 NDKKVYGS
+1679 KEKKIYGS

>member
-1 MNIKVRKSFFLKSL
+1 MNEKSRNNIYCYFIISIITFL
-15 KHIMF
+15 MF
-20 ILSFFML
+20 CGLMIVNVKAATGFTQNDNGEYE
-27 FCFISSSAIH
+27 IW
-37 AETTLKQD
+37 D
-45 DKMQYCI
+45 
-52 ETADEF
+52 
-58 IEFISNKTYQ
+58 SNGFNDFKNQ
-68 NATAV
+68 IIIDGEDFNNQIVV
-73 LKNDITVSNMPQL
+73 LKNDISIKVNESADDSNWPEFDGEFDGQNHTINY
-86 SSEIFEGVFDGSGKT
+86 STDQFEKGKEIFPFD
-101 IHFVENNYR
+101 VE
-110 KNESLFPWYLKGT
+110 GT
-123 IKNVNIDVQAKLVA
+123 IKNLKVNMEELQLDNDNEFNNSLLVNEYSECSLIGIEVTGTVNVNITNTD
-137 SIVGNDVNILNRR
+137 NNIYF
-150 ITGGILQGVSVSGN
+150 T
-164 VTCVFDKFDFNLGED
+164 VFDSMSGKIRDCSSGVNFDINASQNTLNSFKAYLNISEFGNTP
-179 LKVSAC
+179 SA
-185 DSFSNDILTGRNCEV
+185 TRT
-200 DDCEFSLNYILGS
+200 EFI
-213 ESDSNLVNDIISNCL
+213 
-228 FIELYQIGGRQ
+228 
-239 SENINLKNCFSKA
+239 NCFSYGTYNNT
-252 SLDQSF
+252 F
-258 IDLYNSIKDQSL
+258 INQLPNNRLGTGAISIVPFADTS
-270 DEFLQSGLYVQFL
+270 DGRCT
-283 SGSKSNFTNYY
+283 FTNCY
-294 YDKDKSPSIEA
+294 YDNERFANVYFVDDNKVYDKKLISNLKG
-305 INNTA
+305 INQSCA
-310 KDLLESKNVKPA
+310 R
-322 DYDSAGKTTDEM
+322 TTEQMHSQD
-334 KQQKTYSGFDFEK
+334 TYEGFDFDKYWE
-347 KWSISAD
+347 ISAD
-354 ENDGYPY
+354 KNNGYPY
-361 YNPKTETI
+361 YSPREVIVTLDVKPVITEKKVWNTETPKDQNKYRKTNTYYYPYVGDTSVKIDHFEFANVTAKQQNLIDTYGVTPDLNVSDIKSANVEMSYLGNRPVTI
-369 TLEVQAKV
+369 TWKDNTTPSLTVTNAVQAKEDGYV
-377 EPKVWHTDVAR
+377 FRVNVLKGTCEVVDNGDKVAHTD
-388 DFNRFK
+388 D
-394 DTSKNYHFPYRVEKI
+394 
-409 NGTATNIYDD
+409 
-419 GDNNVVTVTG
+419 
-429 AKFTNL
+429 
-435 TAEQQELVNKYE
+435 
-447 ITAVLPSGDP
+447 
-457 SIDVKSAIIN
+457 
-467 TDFLGERPLTVEWNN
+467 W
-482 EPILQFADGKEAE
+482 
-495 AESDGYTFKVKVV
+495 
-508 DGTGQVIDN
+508 
-517 GEKGASS
+517 
-524 DPANWESYYQKAK
+524 YYQKAQDAINLILK
-537 KANNII
+537 GGSYDVDNPCWNDNNIW
-543 MKYCEDK
+543 
-550 DSFGPK
+550 FV
-556 DSPSYNNTDIWAIFT
+556 FT
-571 AARCNYVPYGDS
+571 AARCHYYPNGDKQ
-583 TYFDR
+583 YFDK
-588 WFVNTKEYLQ
+588 WFVNTKKKLQ
-598 SLKDKGT
+598 EMKDNG
-605 DVAQWRTT
+605 V
-613 ELSKLILA
+613 ELDPEKYNVYQKLVFT
-621 IEAIGYDPRDIS
+621 IEAIGYDPRDIDS
-633 SVDLLSAVGE
+633 YDLLEFISQPEIVNSTNYLAKEYTIHALKAVGYE
-643 RKSTDLTYT
+643 SKNFT
-652 TVYAIN
+652 N
-658 AIKSGGYTADT
+658 AD
-669 FTDAEMDQWA
+669 MDKWA
-679 HDTAAA
+679 HEKAAGIDKTLTQSEDGEHPLDNSDNFMA
-685 LLNAE
+685 WQTLLY
-690 DRSLANADN
+690 
-699 TMGWQPLIFWYN
+699 WYN
-711 KPGFEDVK
+711 KSGFEDVTNVINK
-719 KAVDAA
+719 SFEAKYV
-725 EKRLPAIAQRATGS
+725 PMQVQRATGAL
-739 FCTAGF
+739 CTAAYEQTDPNSNGID
-745 ETGCAS
+745 
-751 YGNNAWNDAQA
+751 GNNAWNDAQGLLYA
-762 MLFAGTFGVNVLD
+762 TTYDRDILNRDTGFI
-775 SSSGYT
+775 
-781 KNGNN
+781 KNGNT
-786 ILDAFFDLVDVDGV
+786 ILDATFDLINFETGA
-800 LDGSIHGFT
+800 IPGFFW
-809 NYDVPQIAR
+809 YDPAQIAR
-818 GLDAFIRQY
+818 GLEGYVRSYQRIHLKED
-827 ENTASFWEFTDV
+827 TTVFWDFSDV

-844 SVNDMI
+844 NVNDLI
-850 LALNDNSTKEEIE
+850 LALDANSTKEQIQT
-863 AARNAYNALDEK
+863 ARDAYEDLLPK
-875 HKAIFNKDTLRKLLA
+875 YKAIFNKDTLRKLLE

-916 LEDKDAVVKARNLYD
+916 LEDKDAVIKARNLYD
-931 ALDDEAKSVISNY
+931 ALDDESKTVISNY

-950 EARIKELEKGQTQK
+950 EAKIKELEKQQEQK
-964 EKDKAAAEKVVAA
+964 EKDKAAAEKVIAA
-977 INALPSSDA
+977 IDALPSADN
-986 LTLDPYVLQLLDNI
+986 LTLNPYVLQLLDNI
-1000 QAEYNALTEAQKA
+1000 QAQYNALTEAQKA
-1013 LVTNYSTLQYLR
+1013 LVANYSVLQTLR
-1025 NLIPDLKAAAAVV
+1025 SLIPDLKAAAAVV

-1159 QKTQVTNLSSLEKAE
+1159 QKAQVTNLSSLEKAE
-1174 AYIYQLKYDA
+1174 GYLYQLKSDA

-1202 TPQPTTVP
+1202 APQPTTVP

-1457 GVEAELA
+1457 SVEAELA

-1501 AGKQDAFKAD
+1501 AGKQNAFKAD
-1511 MPANLQTKALNYKTI
+1511 MPSNLQTKAINYKTI
-1526 QVSWSSVDNADGY
+1526 QISWSSVDNADGY
-1539 MVYRRTETG
+1539 IVYRRTETG

-1591 YDKDG
+1591 YNKDG
-1596 VIGKAKLGK
+1596 VIGKATLGK
-1605 VKIAATDSEN
+1605 VKIATAASEN
-1615 YTTIRV
+1615 YNTIRV
-1621 TWNKVS
+1621 TWNKVF

-1637 ASKDGKYTAIGSTAK
+1637 TSKNGKYTSIGSTAK

-1657 FLDKKAATGTTYYYK
+1657 FLDKKAVTGTTYYYK

-1679 NDKKVYGS
+1679 NGKKVYGS
-1687 SSTAVK
+1687 YSIAVK
-1693 GKAILSVPALSVGST
+1693 GKAVLSAPSLSVGST
-1708 SKTAVLEWSKV
+1708 SKTAVLEWSRV
-1719 KGADGYQVYASASK
+1719 KAADGYQVYASASQ
-1733 NGKYIRIK
+1733 NGKYTRIK
-1741 ATKGTGMTE
+1741 TTKGTGMTE

-1759 YYKVRAYRKVNGK
+1759 YYKVRAYRKINGK
-1772 TVYGSFSKVKK
+1772 AVYGSFSKVKK
-1783 AVIK
+1783 VVIK

>member
-1 MNIKVRKSFFLKSL
+1 MNEKSRNNIYCYFIISIITFL
-15 KHIMF
+15 MF
-20 ILSFFML
+20 CGLMIVNVKAATGFTQNDNGEYE
-27 FCFISSSAIH
+27 IW
-37 AETTLKQD
+37 D
-45 DKMQYCI
+45 
-52 ETADEF
+52 
-58 IEFISNKTYQ
+58 SNGFNDFKNQ
-68 NATAV
+68 IIIDGEDFNNQIVV
-73 LKNDITVSNMPQL
+73 LKNDISIKVNESADDSNWPEFDGEFDGQNHTINY
-86 SSEIFEGVFDGSGKT
+86 STDQFEKGKEIFPFD
-101 IHFVENNYR
+101 VE
-110 KNESLFPWYLKGT
+110 GT
-123 IKNVNIDVQAKLVA
+123 IKNLKVNMEELQLDNDNEFNNSLLVNEYSECSLIGIEVTGTVNVNITNTD
-137 SIVGNDVNILNRR
+137 NNIYF
-150 ITGGILQGVSVSGN
+150 T
-164 VTCVFDKFDFNLGED
+164 VFDSMSGKIRDCSSGVNFDINASQNTLNSFKAYLNISEFGNTP
-179 LKVSAC
+179 SA
-185 DSFSNDILTGRNCEV
+185 TRT
-200 DDCEFSLNYILGS
+200 EFI
-213 ESDSNLVNDIISNCL
+213 
-228 FIELYQIGGRQ
+228 
-239 SENINLKNCFSKA
+239 NCFSYGTYNNT
-252 SLDQSF
+252 F
-258 IDLYNSIKDQSL
+258 INQLPNNRLGTGAISIVPFADTS
-270 DEFLQSGLYVQFL
+270 DGRCT
-283 SGSKSNFTNYY
+283 FTNCY
-294 YDKDKSPSIEA
+294 YDNERFANVYFVDDNKVYDKKLISNLKG
-305 INNTA
+305 INQSCA
-310 KDLLESKNVKPA
+310 R
-322 DYDSAGKTTDEM
+322 TTEQMHSQD
-334 KQQKTYSGFDFEK
+334 TYEGFDFDKYWE
-347 KWSISAD
+347 ISAD
-354 ENDGYPY
+354 KNNGYPY
-361 YNPKTETI
+361 YSPREVIVTLDVKPIITEKKEWNTET
-369 TLEVQAKV
+369 
-377 EPKVWHTDVAR
+377 PKDQNKYGKTNTYYYPYVG
-388 DFNRFK
+388 
-394 DTSKNYHFPYRVEKI
+394 DTSVNIDHFEFANVTAKQQALIDTYGVTPTLNTSDIKSANVEMSYLG
-409 NGTATNIYDD
+409 NRP
-419 GDNNVVTVTG
+419 VTVTWKDNTTPSLIVTNAAQ
-429 AKFTNL
+429 AK
-435 TAEQQELVNKYE
+435 E
-447 ITAVLPSGDP
+447 
-457 SIDVKSAIIN
+457 
-467 TDFLGERPLTVEWNN
+467 
-482 EPILQFADGKEAE
+482 
-495 AESDGYTFKVKVV
+495 DGYVFHVNVLKGTCEVV
-508 DGTGQVIDN
+508 DN
-517 GEKGASS
+517 GAEVAHT
-524 DPANWESYYQKAK
+524 DEWYYQKAQDAINLILK
-537 KANNII
+537 GGSYDVDNPCWNDNNVW
-543 MKYCEDK
+543 
-550 DSFGPK
+550 FV
-556 DSPSYNNTDIWAIFT
+556 FT
-571 AARCNYVPYGDS
+571 AARCHYYPNGDKQ
-583 TYFDR
+583 YFDK
-588 WFVNTKEYLQ
+588 WFANTKKELQ
-598 SLKDKGT
+598 EMKDNG
-605 DVAQWRTT
+605 V
-613 ELSKLILA
+613 ELNPDKYNVYQKLVLT
-621 IEAIGYDPRDIS
+621 IEAIGYDPRDIDS
-633 SVDLLSAVGE
+633 YDLLEFISQPEIVNSTNYLAKEYTIHALKAVGYE
-643 RKSTDLTYT
+643 SKS
-652 TVYAIN
+652 
-658 AIKSGGYTADT
+658 
-669 FTDAEMDQWA
+669 FTNKDMDDWA
-679 HDTAAA
+679 HEKAAGIAQA
-685 LLNAE
+685 LTQSE
-690 DRSLANADN
+690 DGEHPLDN
-699 TMGWQPLIFWYN
+699 SDNFMAWQTLLYWYN
-711 KPGFEDVK
+711 KSGFDDVTNVINK
-719 KAVDAA
+719 SFETKYV
-725 EKRLPAIAQRATGS
+725 PMQVQRATGAL
-739 FCTAGF
+739 CTAAYEQTNPNSNGID
-745 ETGCAS
+745 
-751 YGNNAWNDAQA
+751 GNNAWNDAQGLLYA
-762 MLFAGTFGVNVLD
+762 TTYDRDILNRDTGFI
-775 SSSGYT
+775 
-781 KNGNN
+781 KNGNT
-786 ILDAFFDLVDVDGV
+786 ILDATFDLINFETGA
-800 LDGSIHGFT
+800 IPGFFW
-809 NYDVPQIAR
+809 YDPAQIAR
-818 GLDAFIRQY
+818 GLEGYVRSYQRIHLKED
-827 ENTASFWEFTDV
+827 TTVFWDFSDV

-844 SVNDMI
+844 NVNDLI
-850 LALNDNSTKEEIE
+850 LALDANSTKEQIQT
-863 AARNAYNALDEK
+863 ARDAYEDLLPK
-875 HKAIFNKDTLRKLLA
+875 YKAIFNKDTLRKLLE

-916 LEDKDAVVKARNLYD
+916 LEDKDAVIKARNLYD
-931 ALDDEAKSVISNY
+931 ALDDESKTVISNY

-950 EARIKELEKGQTQK
+950 EAKIKELEKQQEQK
-964 EKDKAAAEKVVAA
+964 EKDKAAAEKVIAA
-977 INALPSSDA
+977 IDALPSADN
-986 LTLDPYVLQLLDNI
+986 LTLNPYVLQLLDNI
-1000 QAEYNALTEAQKA
+1000 QAQYNALTEAQKA
-1013 LVTNYSTLQYLR
+1013 LVANYSVLQTLR
-1025 NLIPDLKAAAAVV
+1025 SLIPDLKAAAAVV

-1159 QKTQVTNLSSLEKAE
+1159 QKAQVTNLSSLEKAE
-1174 AYIYQLKYDA
+1174 GYLYQLKSDA

-1202 TPQPTTVP
+1202 APQPTTVP
-1210 AAQEAVQSE
+1210 AAQEAVQSD

-1539 MVYRRTETG
+1539 IVYRRTETG

-1591 YDKDG
+1591 YNKDG
-1596 VIGKAKLGK
+1596 VIGKATLGK
-1605 VKIAATDSEN
+1605 VKIATAASEN
-1615 YTTIRV
+1615 YNTIRV
-1621 TWNKVS
+1621 TWNKVF

-1637 ASKDGKYTAIGSTAK
+1637 TSKNGKYTSIGSTAK

-1657 FLDKKAATGTTYYYK
+1657 FLDKKAVTGTTYYYK

-1679 NDKKVYGS
+1679 NGKKVYGS
-1687 SSTAVK
+1687 YSIAVK
-1693 GKAILSVPALSVGST
+1693 GKAVLSAPSLSVGST
-1708 SKTAVLEWSKV
+1708 SKTAVLEWSRV
-1719 KGADGYQVYASASK
+1719 KAADGYQVYASASK
-1733 NGKYIRIK
+1733 NGKYTRIK
-1741 ATKGTGMTE
+1741 TTKGTGMTE

-1772 TVYGSFSKVKK
+1772 AVYGSFSKVKK
-1783 AVIK
+1783 VVIK

>member
-1 MNIKVRKSFFLKSL
+1 MKKKNNTKKYLNYILSMISFFIL
-15 KHIMF
+15 F
-20 ILSFFML
+20 ILIQ
-27 FCFISSSAIH
+27 CFAVYADTNLNLGEKRQYYIQSS
-37 AETTLKQD
+37 D
-45 DKMQYCI
+45 D
-52 ETADEF
+52 F
-58 IEFISNKTYQ
+58 IEFVSNPVYK

-409 NGTATNIYDD
+409 NETATNIYDD

-850 LALNDNSTKEEIE
+850 LTLNDNSTKEEIE
-863 AARNAYNALDEK
+863 AARNDYNALDEK

-986 LTLDPYVLQLLDNI
+986 LTLDPYVLQLLDRV
-1000 QAEYNALTEAQKA
+1000 QAEYNALTDAQKA

-1038 DKINAI
+1038 DKIKAI
-1044 GEVTSDNYQKK
+1044 GEVTSDNYLKK
-1055 QALVIEARTA
+1055 QALVVEARTA

-1088 FIRRQS
+1088 FISRQS
-1094 TDAKVGYVISFIDEL
+1094 TDEKVAYVISFIDEL

-1114 STGALSDGPL
+1114 SSGALSDGPL
-1124 KLTEKNNNVP
+1124 RLTEKNNNVP

-1139 NSWKDYVANAR
+1139 NDWKAYVVNAR
-1150 ALYNTLDDQ
+1150 ALYDTLDDQ
-1159 QKTQVTNLSSLEKAE
+1159 QKAQVTNTASLEKAE
-1174 AYIYQLKYDA
+1174 GYIYQLKADA

-1191 LPDAETVRAYE
+1191 LPDAQTVRGYE
-1202 TPQPTTVP
+1202 APQPTTVP
-1210 AAQEAVQSE
+1210 SAQEAASVE
-1219 ELPAQE
+1219 EEQAVPAQS
-1225 VPAEGSDFSDGSADA
+1225 EGSDFSDGSADA
-1240 FTSDISEQPAA
+1240 FSSDEVDEQAA
-1251 QMDIQS
+1251 ETVDIPQAES
-1257 SEDIA
+1257 AEDTE
-1262 DVSNEETPD
+1262 DVQTD
-1271 SVIADEAEVPDAD
+1271 VD
-1284 FSTEEEIPA
+1284 FSSDEEVPA
-1293 AGDTAKRALTE
+1293 AGDTSKRELTE
-1304 TELKQIAAAKNA
+1304 AELKQIAEAKNA
-1316 YDQLTETEET
+1316 YDRLTETEEK

-1332 TALVENMEKLIA
+1332 TALVENMEKLLA
-1344 MALTYEKGQN
+1344 MALTYEKGQSA
-1354 EYQQLFADE
+1354 YQQFFADE
-1363 AALIYAT
+1363 AAQIYAT

-1381 PQVKAFLDR
+1381 ADVKAFLDR
-1390 YAKDYQGQENAMAG
+1390 YAKDYQGQEDAMAG
-1404 LKVKVGNQE
+1404 LKVKVGSQE

-1439 ADDWISN
+1439 ADEWISN

-1457 GVEAELA
+1457 NVEAELA
-1464 ALQKLIDS
+1464 ALQKLIDG
-1472 MSAEGKSYMWNAKQ
+1472 MSVEGKSYMWNAKQ
-1486 LELIKTIVADYHIEL
+1486 LGLIKTIVADYHIEL
-1501 AGKQDAFKAD
+1501 AGKQGAFKAD
-1511 MPANLQTKALNYKTI
+1511 MPADLQTKAINYKTVQI
-1526 QVSWSSVDNADGY
+1526 SWSSVDNADGY
-1539 MVYRRTETG
+1539 MVYRRTADSG
-1548 SWKKIADQ
+1548 WKKIASR

-1569 GRVYYYTVRAYSYTW
+1569 GTTYYYTVKAYSYAW
-1584 GGKTVSS
+1584 GEMTVSS

-1596 VIGKAKLGK
+1596 VAGKARLGK
-1605 VKIAATDSEN
+1605 VKIATANSES
-1615 YTTIRV
+1615 YSTIRV

-1627 GANGYRVYRS
+1627 GANGYKVYRS
-1637 ASKDGKYTAIGSTAK
+1637 TSKDGKYAAIGSTAK

-1657 FLDKKAATGTTYYYK
+1657 FLDKKAVTGKTYYYK
-1672 VRAYRNV
+1672 VCAYRNV
-1679 NDKKVYGS
+1679 SGKKVYGS
-1687 SSTAVK
+1687 YSATEKAKAV
-1693 GKAILSVPALSVGST
+1693 LSAPTLSAGST

-1719 KGADGYQVYASASK
+1719 KGADGYQVYASDSQ
-1733 NGKYIRIK
+1733 NGTYTRIK
-1741 ATKGTGMTE
+1741 ITKGTGATDE
-1750 EKLATGKTR
+1750 SLLTGKTR

-1772 TVYGSFSKVKK
+1772 AVYGSFSKIKKVTVK
-1783 AVIK
+1783 

>member
-1 MNIKVRKSFFLKSL
+1 MNEKSRNNIYCYFIISIITFL
-15 KHIMF
+15 MF
-20 ILSFFML
+20 CGLMIVNVKAATGFTQNDNGEYE
-27 FCFISSSAIH
+27 IW
-37 AETTLKQD
+37 D
-45 DKMQYCI
+45 
-52 ETADEF
+52 
-58 IEFISNKTYQ
+58 SNGFNDFKNQ
-68 NATAV
+68 IIIDGEDFNNQIVV
-73 LKNDITVSNMPQL
+73 LKNDISIKVNESADDSNWPEFDGEFDGQNHTINY
-86 SSEIFEGVFDGSGKT
+86 STDQFEKGKEIFPFD
-101 IHFVENNYR
+101 VE
-110 KNESLFPWYLKGT
+110 GT
-123 IKNVNIDVQAKLVA
+123 IKNLKVNMEELQLDNDNEFNNSLLVNEYSECSLIGIEVTGTVNVNITNTD
-137 SIVGNDVNILNRR
+137 NNIYF
-150 ITGGILQGVSVSGN
+150 T
-164 VTCVFDKFDFNLGED
+164 VFDSMSGKIRDCSSGVNFDINASQNTLNSFKAYLNISEFGNTP
-179 LKVSAC
+179 SA
-185 DSFSNDILTGRNCEV
+185 TRT
-200 DDCEFSLNYILGS
+200 EFI
-213 ESDSNLVNDIISNCL
+213 
-228 FIELYQIGGRQ
+228 
-239 SENINLKNCFSKA
+239 NCFSYGTYNNT
-252 SLDQSF
+252 F
-258 IDLYNSIKDQSL
+258 INQLPNNRLGTGAISIVPFADTS
-270 DEFLQSGLYVQFL
+270 DGRCT
-283 SGSKSNFTNYY
+283 FTNCY
-294 YDKDKSPSIEA
+294 YDNERFANVYFVDDNKVYDKKLISNLKG
-305 INNTA
+305 INQSCA
-310 KDLLESKNVKPA
+310 R
-322 DYDSAGKTTDEM
+322 TTEQMHSQD
-334 KQQKTYSGFDFEK
+334 TYEGFDFDKYWE
-347 KWSISAD
+347 ISAD
-354 ENDGYPY
+354 KNNGYPY
-361 YNPKTETI
+361 YSPREVIVTLDVKPVITEKKVWNTETPKDQNKYGKTNTYYYPYVGDTSVKIDHFEFANVTAKQQNLIDTYGVTPDLNVSDIKSANVEMSYLGNRPVTI
-369 TLEVQAKV
+369 TWKDNTTPSLTVTNAVQAKEDGYV
-377 EPKVWHTDVAR
+377 FRVNVLKGTCEVVDNGDKVAHTD
-388 DFNRFK
+388 D
-394 DTSKNYHFPYRVEKI
+394 
-409 NGTATNIYDD
+409 
-419 GDNNVVTVTG
+419 
-429 AKFTNL
+429 
-435 TAEQQELVNKYE
+435 
-447 ITAVLPSGDP
+447 
-457 SIDVKSAIIN
+457 
-467 TDFLGERPLTVEWNN
+467 W
-482 EPILQFADGKEAE
+482 
-495 AESDGYTFKVKVV
+495 
-508 DGTGQVIDN
+508 
-517 GEKGASS
+517 
-524 DPANWESYYQKAK
+524 YYQKAQDAINLILK
-537 KANNII
+537 GGSYDVDNPCWNDNNIW
-543 MKYCEDK
+543 
-550 DSFGPK
+550 FV
-556 DSPSYNNTDIWAIFT
+556 FT
-571 AARCNYVPYGDS
+571 AARCHYYPNGDKQ
-583 TYFDR
+583 YFDK
-588 WFVNTKEYLQ
+588 WFVNTKKKLQ
-598 SLKDKGT
+598 EMKDNG
-605 DVAQWRTT
+605 V
-613 ELSKLILA
+613 ELDPEKYNVYQKLVFT
-621 IEAIGYDPRDIS
+621 IEAIGYDPRDIDS
-633 SVDLLSAVGE
+633 YDLLEFISQPEIVNSTNYLAKEYTIHALKAVGYE
-643 RKSTDLTYT
+643 SKNFT
-652 TVYAIN
+652 N
-658 AIKSGGYTADT
+658 AD
-669 FTDAEMDQWA
+669 MDKWA
-679 HDTAAA
+679 HEKAAGIDKTLTQSEDGEHPLDNSDNFMA
-685 LLNAE
+685 WQTLLY
-690 DRSLANADN
+690 
-699 TMGWQPLIFWYN
+699 WYN
-711 KPGFEDVK
+711 KSGFEDVTNVINK
-719 KAVDAA
+719 SFEAKYV
-725 EKRLPAIAQRATGS
+725 PMQVQRATGAL
-739 FCTAGF
+739 CTAAYEQTDPNSNGID
-745 ETGCAS
+745 
-751 YGNNAWNDAQA
+751 GNNAWNDAQGLLYA
-762 MLFAGTFGVNVLD
+762 TTYDRDILNRDTGFI
-775 SSSGYT
+775 
-781 KNGNN
+781 KNGNT
-786 ILDAFFDLVDVDGV
+786 ILDATFDLINFETGA
-800 LDGSIHGFT
+800 IPGFFW
-809 NYDVPQIAR
+809 YDPAQIAR
-818 GLDAFIRQY
+818 GLEGYVRSYQRIHLKED
-827 ENTASFWEFTDV
+827 TTVFWDFSDV

-844 SVNDMI
+844 NVNDLI
-850 LALNDNSTKEEIE
+850 LALDANSTKEQIQT
-863 AARNAYNALDEK
+863 ARDAYEDLLPK
-875 HKAIFNKDTLRKLLA
+875 YKAIFNKDTLRKLLE

-916 LEDKDAVVKARNLYD
+916 LEDKDAVIKARNLYD
-931 ALDDEAKSVISNY
+931 ALDDESKTVISNY

-950 EARIKELEKGQTQK
+950 EAKIKELEKQQEQK
-964 EKDKAAAEKVVAA
+964 EKDKAAAEKVIAA
-977 INALPSSDA
+977 IDALPSADN
-986 LTLDPYVLQLLDNI
+986 LTLNPYVLQLLDNI
-1000 QAEYNALTEAQKA
+1000 QAQYNALTEAQKA
-1013 LVTNYSTLQYLR
+1013 LVANYSVLQTLR
-1025 NLIPDLKAAAAVV
+1025 SLIPDLKAAAAVV

-1150 ALYNTLDDQ
+1150 VLYNTLDDQ
-1159 QKTQVTNLSSLEKAE
+1159 QKAQVTNLSSLEKAE
-1174 AYIYQLKYDA
+1174 GYLYQLKSDA

-1202 TPQPTTVP
+1202 APQPTTVP

-1539 MVYRRTETG
+1539 IVYRRTETG

-1591 YDKDG
+1591 YNKDG
-1596 VIGKAKLGK
+1596 VIGKATLGK
-1605 VKIAATDSEN
+1605 VKIATAASEN
-1615 YTTIRV
+1615 YNTIRV
-1621 TWNKVS
+1621 TWNKVF

-1637 ASKDGKYTAIGSTAK
+1637 TSKNGKYTSIGSTAK

-1657 FLDKKAATGTTYYYK
+1657 FLDKKAVTGTTYYYK

-1679 NDKKVYGS
+1679 NGKKVYGS
-1687 SSTAVK
+1687 YSIAVK
-1693 GKAILSVPALSVGST
+1693 GKAVLSAPSLSVGST
-1708 SKTAVLEWSKV
+1708 SKTAVLEWSRV
-1719 KGADGYQVYASASK
+1719 KAADGYQVYASASK
-1733 NGKYIRIK
+1733 NGKYTRIK
-1741 ATKGTGMTE
+1741 TTKGTGMTE

-1783 AVIK
+1783 VVIK